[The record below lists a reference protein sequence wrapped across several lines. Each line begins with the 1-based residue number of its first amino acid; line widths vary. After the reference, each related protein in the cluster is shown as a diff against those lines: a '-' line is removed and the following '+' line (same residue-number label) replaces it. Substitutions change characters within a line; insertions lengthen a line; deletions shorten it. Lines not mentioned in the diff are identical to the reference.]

1 MDTPLIPTSNN
12 KSYAIAYHHT
22 TEYTRQGV
30 FYAGMLTGDMIAQE
44 IKNGNITIS
53 NFDPSKVNPNS
64 YNLTL
69 NRKLLVYKDAT
80 IDFKKKN
87 ETEEIIIP
95 EEGYVLQPN
104 TLYIGSTNEKCGTDR
119 YIPMLNGRSSVGRLG
134 ICIHITAGFGDI
146 GFNGTWTLE
155 ITAIKPVR
163 IYPDIE
169 ICQVSYF
176 TPYGESNIKYE
187 GRYQGQIDPTAS
199 RSNLE
204 KKVYLNE

>member
-1 MDTPLIPTSNN
+1 
-12 KSYAIAYHHT
+12 
-22 TEYTRQGV
+22 
-30 FYAGMLTGDMIAQE
+30 
-44 IKNGNITIS
+44 
-53 NFDPSKVNPNS
+53 
-64 YNLTL
+64 
-69 NRKLLVYKDAT
+69 
-80 IDFKKKN
+80 
-87 ETEEIIIP
+87 
-95 EEGYVLQPN
+95 
-104 TLYIGSTNEKCGTDR
+104 
-119 YIPMLNGRSSVGRLG
+119 MLNGRSSVGRLG

-163 IYPDIE
+163 VYPNIE

-176 TPYGESNIKYE
+176 TPYGESKIKYD

>member
-1 MDTPLIPTSNN
+1 MDTPLIATSNIETSKVFRPTN
-12 KSYAIAYHHT
+12 EHT
-22 TEYTRQGV
+22 EQGV

-44 IKNGNITIS
+44 IKNGHISIS
-53 NFDPSKVNPNS
+53 NFDPTKINPNS

-134 ICIHITAGFGDI
+134 ICIHITAGFGDV

-163 IYPDIE
+163 VYPDIE

-176 TPYGESNIKYE
+176 TPYGESKIKYE

>member
-1 MDTPLIPTSNN
+1 MDTPLIATSNN
-12 KSYAIAYHHT
+12 KFSTAYHHT
-22 TEYTRQGV
+22 TEYTEQGV

-53 NFDPSKVNPNS
+53 DFDPSKVNPNS

-163 IYPDIE
+163 VYPNIE

-176 TPYGESNIKYE
+176 TPYGESKIKYD

>member
-1 MDTPLIPTSNN
+1 MIKITEDEIEMLIKMKKDKNN
-12 KSYAIAYHHT
+12 FT
-22 TEYTRQGV
+22 
-30 FYAGMLTGDMIAQE
+30 AGMLTGQMIKDE
-44 IKNGNITIS
+44 VEYGNIAIS
-53 NFDPSKVNPNS
+53 NFDPSKINPNS

-95 EEGYVLQPN
+95 DEGYILQPN
-104 TLYIGSTNEKCGTDR
+104 TLYIGSTNERCRTNK

-146 GFNGTWTLE
+146 GFDGTWTLE

-163 IYPDIE
+163 VYPDIE

-176 TPYGESNIKYE
+176 TPYGETNIKYD
-187 GRYQGQIDPTAS
+187 GRYQGQLESTAS

-204 KKVYLNE
+204 KKVYLND